1 MTAVLTALGNR
12 WDSAVATQLE
22 ASREVRLVRRCADLA
37 DLIATAASGLGS
49 VAIVSEDLRGL
60 DLTVVAGLRGS
71 GILVVGLSVPGD
83 EGSERRL
90 RQLGILVVVPADSDL
105 PTLEEAVN
113 AGPTLNTLPGF
124 PESPG
129 QPGSAGPPGSSGASG
144 LLGPADLLP
153 GTDHPTAAS
162 RAGGP
167 SPAAWADRGT
177 EGGPTAYGTRGL
189 LGADEPA
196 SDEGEVRASGR
207 VVAVWGP
214 TGAPGRTTIA
224 VNLAAELAGLGVPTL
239 LVDLDTYGGSVAQ
252 SLSMLDEA
260 PGVAAAT
267 RAADQ
272 GTLDLAALARI
283 SPEVL
288 AGLRVLTGIP
298 RAERWSELR
307 SGALERVLEVS
318 RLLAQVVVVDCG
330 FSLEDD
336 EELSYDTQAP
346 RRNAATLTVLG
357 AADVVLAI
365 GSCDPVGLQRLV
377 RGLQELGTVPSP
389 APTVVVNRVR
399 SGAVGSRPEAR
410 VSEALARFAGI
421 DEVVFVPEDRAGL
434 DAAMLEGRVL
444 AECAPS
450 SPVRAAVRALA
461 ATVGG
466 IAIGATRRA
475 RRN

>member
-12 WDSAVATQLE
+12 WDSAVATHLE
-22 ASREVRLVRRCADLA
+22 ASRQVRLVRRCADLA
-37 DLIATAASGLGS
+37 DLLATAASGLGS
-49 VAIVSEDLRGL
+49 VAMVSEDLRGL
-60 DLTVVAGLRGS
+60 DLTVVAGLQTS

-90 RQLGILVVVPADSDL
+90 RQLGIPVVVPADADL
-105 PTLEEAVN
+105 PALEEAAT
-113 AGPTLNTLPGF
+113 AGAGLAGLPGA
-124 PESPG
+124 PDVPW
-129 QPGSAGPPGSSGASG
+129 QPGTSGPPGLRGPGG
-144 LLGPADLLP
+144 LLLGR
-153 GTDHPTAAS
+153 G
-162 RAGGP
+162 
-167 SPAAWADRGT
+167 SPAANQGPAGISSATAARRG
-177 EGGPTAYGTRGL
+177 GDPAAYGTRDP
-189 LGADEPA
+189 LGQAPEMPEEDEVAAP
-196 SDEGEVRASGR
+196 GR

-224 VNLAAELAGLGVPTL
+224 VNLAAELAGLGVSTL

-260 PGVAAAT
+260 PGVAAAA

-272 GTLDLAALARI
+272 GTLDLPALARI

-288 AGLRVLTGIP
+288 PGLRVLTGIP

-307 SGALERVLEVS
+307 SPALERVLEMS
-318 RLLAQVVVVDCG
+318 RLLVQVIVVDCG

-346 RRNAATLTVLG
+346 RRNAATLTAL
-357 AADVVLAI
+357 ATADVVLAI

-389 APTVVVNRVR
+389 TPMVVVNRVR
-399 SGAVGSRPEAR
+399 SGAVGSRPKAR

-421 DEVVFVPEDRAGL
+421 DEVTFVPEDRVAL
-434 DAAMLEGRVL
+434 DVAMLEGRVL
-444 AECAPS
+444 AECAPA

-466 IAIGATRRA
+466 VALGATRRA
-475 RRN
+475 RRT

>member
-12 WDSAVATQLE
+12 WDSAVATHLE

-37 DLIATAASGLGS
+37 DLLATAASGLGS
-49 VAIVSEDLRGL
+49 VAMVSEDLRGL
-60 DLTVVAGLRGS
+60 DLTVVAGLRAS

-90 RQLGILVVVPADSDL
+90 RQLGIPVVVPADADL
-105 PTLEEAVN
+105 PTLEEAVTAG
-113 AGPTLNTLPGF
+113 AGPVGLPGASDPLSGRGDPSASPAPGDDS
-124 PESPG
+124 PE
-129 QPGSAGPPGSSGASG
+129 ATASG
-144 LLGPADLLP
+144 RSGD
-153 GTDHPTAAS
+153 
-162 RAGGP
+162 RA
-167 SPAAWADRGT
+167 
-177 EGGPTAYGTRGL
+177 AYGSRGP
-189 LGADEPA
+189 LGQVPETPPEDEVATP
-196 SDEGEVRASGR
+196 GR

-224 VNLAAELAGLGVPTL
+224 VNLAAELAGLGVSTL

-260 PGVAAAT
+260 PGVAAAA

-272 GTLDLAALARI
+272 GTLDLPALARI

-288 AGLRVLTGIP
+288 PGLRVLTGIP

-307 SGALERVLEVS
+307 AGALERVLEIS

-346 RRNAATLTVLG
+346 RRNAATLTALAG
-357 AADVVLAI
+357 ADVVLAI

-389 APTVVVNRVR
+389 SPMVVVNRVR
-399 SGAVGSRPEAR
+399 PGAVGSRPEAR

-421 DEVVFVPEDRAGL
+421 EEVTFVPEDRAGL
-434 DAAMLEGRVL
+434 DVAMLEGRVL
-444 AECAPS
+444 AECAPA

-466 IAIGATRRA
+466 IALGATRRA
-475 RRN
+475 RRS